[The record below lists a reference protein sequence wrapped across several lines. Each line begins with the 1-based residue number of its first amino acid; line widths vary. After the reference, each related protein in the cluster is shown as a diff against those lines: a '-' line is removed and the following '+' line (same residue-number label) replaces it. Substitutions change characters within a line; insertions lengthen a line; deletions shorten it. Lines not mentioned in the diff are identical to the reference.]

1 MYVWSLVRRETSL
14 ARPPISSWVGI
25 RFSVVVYGIR
35 PSRRVPQPPSMEGVG
50 ARRGPGI
57 PSVTTA
63 TEEGPVVCSEAPLAR
78 PPVCPSGGGVWW
90 VPGAS
95 APHPSHSRYF
105 LHKRHWFAMFAVDH
119 FP

>member
-1 MYVWSLVRRETSL
+1 MGGYPIFGRRLRHT
-14 ARPPISSWVGI
+14 PITQVSAAP
-25 RFSVVVYGIR
+25 F
-35 PSRRVPQPPSMEGVG
+35 MEGVG

-95 APHPSHSRYF
+95 ATRPIQ
-105 LHKRHWFAMFAVDH
+105 LIL
-119 FP
+119 